1 VGTAADFNRVLN
13 EHPRAWFVVDTI
25 RLPVYYRG
33 DWLAL
38 LKTQMELVWS
48 RDEALVYRTR
58 SDRSPLPTAPA
69 VTINADLGGLVR
81 LVGYE
86 VDRLSPPANCECDT
100 SAWQRAR
107 QVTLFW
113 TPLAPIPDDYTVF
126 VHVRDARGANV
137 AQRDSQPLGG
147 DYPTHQW
154 RAGET
159 VIDPYRI
166 ELPADLPPGEY
177 RIVAGMYRLETLER
191 LPVAGDT
198 SGENVVILGTV
209 ALP

>member
-1 VGTAADFNRVLN
+1 
-13 EHPRAWFVVDTI
+13 VD
-25 RLPVYYRG
+25 
-33 DWLAL
+33 
-38 LKTQMELVWS
+38 K
-48 RDEALVYRTR
+48 
-58 SDRSPLPTAPA
+58 
-69 VTINADLGGLVR
+69 
-81 LVGYE
+81 
-86 VDRLSPPANCECDT
+86 LSPPENCECDT

-126 VHVRDARGANV
+126 VHVRDAQGANV
-137 AQRDSQPLGG
+137 AQRDAQPLGG

-166 ELPADLPPGEY
+166 DLPAGLPPGEY
-177 RIVAGMYRLETLER
+177 RILVGMYRLETMER

-198 SGENVVILGTV
+198 SGENVVILGAVT
-209 ALP
+209 LP

>member
-1 VGTAADFNRVLN
+1 LN
-13 EHPRAWFVVDTI
+13 EHPRTWFVIDTI

-58 SDRSPLPTAPA
+58 SGRSPLPSAPA
-69 VTINADLGGLVR
+69 VTVNADLGGLVR
-81 LVGYE
+81 LVGYQ
-86 VDRLSPPANCECDT
+86 VDSLSP
-100 SAWQRAR
+100 RAR

-126 VHVRDARGANV
+126 VHVRDAKGTNI
-137 AQRDSQPLGG
+137 AQRDAQPLGG

-166 ELPADLPPGEY
+166 DLPADLPPGEY
-177 RIVAGMYRLETLER
+177 RIVAGMYRLETMER

-198 SGENVVILGTV
+198 SGENAVSLGRL